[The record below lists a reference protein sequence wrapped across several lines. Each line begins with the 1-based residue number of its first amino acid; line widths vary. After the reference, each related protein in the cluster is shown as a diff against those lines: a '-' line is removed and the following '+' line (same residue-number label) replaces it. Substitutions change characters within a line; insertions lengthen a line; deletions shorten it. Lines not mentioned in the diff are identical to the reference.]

1 MNRRELLKKGLLM
14 TATGLLLPKELFAQV
29 DKSLLGPAAD
39 LLPDGTI
46 KEQILEALPGKN
58 LW

>member
-1 MNRRELLKKGLLM
+1 MNRRELMKKGLLM
-14 TATGLLLPKELFAQV
+14 TATGLLLPKELLAQV

-46 KEQILEALPGKN
+46 KEQILEA
-58 LW
+58 